1 VKSTIFPT
9 RKEVWL
15 HDRIPQFVMPL
26 VWIGSVFYLGDS
38 YDGTDGGVGVFFASF
53 FGIPLLMG
61 YLMRIGEYTAIK
73 SLIERLDYYK
83 RRGSFGDSNFDQVSK
98 QFILEWWESN
108 SKTYLR

>member
-1 VKSTIFPT
+1 MKSTIFPT

-15 HDRIPQFVMPL
+15 HDRIPQFVIPL

-98 QFILEWWESN
+98 
-108 SKTYLR
+108 